1 MITSTTKDPYALA
14 EELGVPIVYR
24 KLAGGLQAY
33 WDGARIIVDTRLSQ
47 TQERC
52 AITHDLMHVIAGD
65 EPYLHVLSSP
75 SIEAKRDLQA
85 AELLIDPGAFARAV
99 AFYPDDPAKVA
110 AELGVTNRILNA
122 YARAHPLP
130 VELVEDAA

>member
-1 MITSTTKDPYALA
+1 MITSTTKDPYTLA
-14 EELGVPIVYR
+14 DELGIQIVYR
-24 KLAGGLQAY
+24 KLAGGLHAY

-75 SIEAKRDLQA
+75 AIEAKRDLQA
-85 AELLIDPGAFARAV
+85 AELLIDPTAFRQV
-99 AFYPDDPAKVA
+99 AAMYPDDGAKVA
-110 AELGVTNRILNA
+110 CELGVTDRLLNA
-122 YARAHPLP
+122 WVRAHPINMDY
-130 VELVEDAA
+130 EDLVA

>member
-1 MITSTTKDPYALA
+1 MITSTIKDPYTLA

-24 KLAGGLQAY
+24 KLAGGLHAY

-52 AITHDLMHVIAGD
+52 AITHDLMHVLAGD

-85 AELLIDPGAFARAV
+85 AELLIDPAAFRQAATM
-99 AFYPDDPAKVA
+99 YPDDGAKVA
-110 AELGVTNRILNA
+110 RELGITNRILNA
-122 YARAHPLP
+122 WVRAHG
-130 VELVEDAA
+130 VELIELDEVA